1 MYKYFLEKFFKIL
14 KEKKLFENI
23 DILITSDTGIGI
35 AKGKDKSDLL
45 SAHSVLFAIKSDK
58 KNNFD
63 YRETLSSQF
72 LFSKYFDKNF
82 KDLKATKIQNHI
94 YESEKKIFLKFN
106 NLNEL
111 KNLPSK

>member
-45 SAHSVLFAIKSDK
+45 SAHSVLFAIKI
-58 KNNFD
+58 
-63 YRETLSSQF
+63 R
-72 LFSKYFDKNF
+72 
-82 KDLKATKIQNHI
+82 
-94 YESEKKIFLKFN
+94 
-106 NLNEL
+106 
-111 KNLPSK
+111 